1 MDLEELI
8 LRYYLKVFN
17 FFIIVSL
24 IFISLNFYYSIN
36 KKNEIKY
43 KNFSIQKQEKVE
55 SVLKKNFE
63 NISFIDIL
71 FIKIYYNFNS
81 FLFNKYIHYG
91 DFRVDQFVSVI
102 ELFKVITK
110 PSNVLSKITIVEG
123 WSEIELNNELSKYF
137 KEFDSIPYEEILA
150 DTYFF
155 NRNISFKSFVKNLKK
170 IKSDYFF
177 NHINNKLYKLYSEDE
192 IVIIGSL
199 LEKEGLGIEDKKKIS
214 SVIFNRL
221 IKNMKLQI
229 DATVLFA
236 ITDGKY
242 NLDRKL
248 LFKDLKFDDPYN
260 TYVNK
265 GLPPKPIS
273 YVGKKTLDI
282 IFENHK
288 SEFLYYFFD
297 NSLNKHIFSK
307 TYKEH
312 KAKLN
317 EYRKNQ

>member
-8 LRYYLKVFN
+8 LHYYLKIFN
-17 FFIIVSL
+17 FFLV
-24 IFISLNFYYSIN
+24 IFIIFFSLTFYYSIN
-36 KKNEIKY
+36 KKNAVKKEI
-43 KNFSIQKQEKVE
+43 FSIQKQQKLE
-55 SVLKKNFE
+55 SIFKQNLE
-63 NISFIDIL
+63 HISYLDIL
-71 FIKIYYNFNS
+71 FIKTYYHLNN

-91 DFRVDQFVSVI
+91 DFKVSQYVSVI
-102 ELFKVITK
+102 DLFKIISK

-123 WSEIELNNELSKYF
+123 WSKIQLYEELSKYF
-137 KEFDSIPYEEILA
+137 NEFDNIPYEEILA

-155 NRNISFKSFVKNLKK
+155 DKNMSFESFVKNLKK
-170 IKSDYFF
+170 VKSDYFF
-177 NHINNKLYKLYSEDE
+177 DYKNNNLYQSFSEEE
-192 IVIIGSL
+192 IIIIGSL
-199 LEKEGLGIEDKKKIS
+199 LEKEGINFEDKKRIS

-229 DATVLFA
+229 DATVLYA

-242 NLDRKL
+242 NLGRKL

-260 TYVNK
+260 TYMYR

-273 YVGKKTLDI
+273 YVGKETLDI
-282 IFENHK
+282 VFKNHK
-288 SEFLYYFFD
+288 SEFLFYFFD
-297 NSLNKHIFSK
+297 NSLNRHKFSK

-312 KAKLN
+312 KAKLD